1 MISADDGINAAN
13 GDLRYESFYIYIAGG
28 NIHVD
33 AEGDGLDSNGTIQ
46 INGGCLLI
54 DGPTRE
60 DNGALDSDKGIIV
73 NGGTICAIGSK
84 GMVET
89 PSQSSNQNY
98 INLGLEKIVSSGSQ
112 ILLKDKDGT
121 TIFSHTSKKSFQSVV
136 LSMSNLILGKKFT
149 IIAGNES
156 FTFAISSKA
165 TILGNTSSSHPGRPG
180 PR

>member
-1 MISADDGINAAN
+1 M
-13 GDLRYESFYIYIAGG
+13 
-28 NIHVD
+28 
-33 AEGDGLDSNGTIQ
+33 
-46 INGGCLLI
+46 I

-136 LSMSNLILGKKFT
+136 LSMSNLILGEKFT
-149 IIAGNES
+149 IIVGNES
-156 FTFAISSKA
+156 FTFTISSKA
-165 TILGNTSSSHPGRPG
+165 TILGNTSSLHPGRPE